1 MGNFQKLRVW
11 QIAKDLAV
19 KIYKLTSTATFSRDF
34 GFKDQIQRSAVSIP
48 SNIAEGDESGTD
60 KLSVRHFYISKGSA
74 AELMTQLIIANEIGY
89 VDNNTKN
96 ELVDEC
102 DKISAMLTKLIK
114 VRKQDD
120 RFRITANRKPCAA
133 HQSFQPFNNYP

>member
-120 RFRITANRKPCAA
+120 
-133 HQSFQPFNNYP
+133 